1 MPIKPEISIN
11 NVDISECPV
20 VKLDMFGEN
29 CCKSLIECRTL
40 ESCSFKNLKRKEQ
53 KLDKIVKILKTHY
66 IVNIEDA
73 PIKPYGYSP
82 YRILDLIVKISGI
95 K

>member
-11 NVDISECPV
+11 NIDVSECPV
-20 VKLDMFGEN
+20 VKDMFGEN
-29 CCKSLIECRTL
+29 CCCKSLIECRTL